1 MRGHDEHGDR
11 DFRKAPRAARG
22 AGRGEWCSSERE
34 ASAAHRSNGLP
45 AAGADRPAGRVFRVA
60 PEEFEHLQRRIQTLG
75 RRARRIGV
83 EPVRLI
89 DTGERDASGHA
100 LVLLS
105 GRAPVLAGWT
115 LAAIVEHRDGRATVR
130 PVGEQG
136 DRLAASAFAAA
147 ICEHCGLRRR
157 RTRTFVVVHT
167 DSGEVRQV
175 GSGCLRDFLGG
186 TDPERACREAE
197 LLAAARAELDRAG
210 TLAIAPDGTGASIEE
225 FAAHA
230 AHVVRIHGFTSQER
244 ARRASRPATADLAL
258 RSLRDTPA
266 APDGADR
273 ALADAAFRWA
283 RALLAA
289 RRDLSPFE
297 RDAVALVRGGNI
309 QTRRDRGLV
318 CALIAVYRQRRAR
331 SRHLAHPGAHRGD
344 RARRARPHATLPA
357 ARHRPPLR
365 ADRRR
370 RKPARV
376 VADRRRP
383 PSPRRGRDADR
394 PGEAPHAVRRRRG
407 HRAQPLSPAMNRIKR
422 WRRATPDPV
431 PGPTTP
437 RDTSPRQ
444 MTTPLHPAEDAT
456 TTPRSSPR
464 TGEDGRPVT
473 EGQAD
478 GRHRPG
484 NATSRRRNV
493 SGSKRVS
500 VRTETNHPGERI
512 GAERRATVAA
522 MPGSPAPSLVTVSVH
537 AAERCR
543 HRVKPGLDLHAASGE
558 LERLRAMGEISAREP
573 AWLGAANAAPY
584 HLLIGD
590 AIVLPLLPHPGG
602 WVARICGTQGTLTPR
617 RREAKSA
624 FRASLAARKRAQR
637 RARS

>member
-1 MRGHDEHGDR
+1 MPGHDEHGDR
-11 DFRKAPRAARG
+11 DFRKAPRAAHG
-22 AGRGEWCSSERE
+22 AGRGEWRSSERK

-45 AAGADRPAGRVFRVA
+45 AAGADRPAGRVFPVA

-105 GRAPVLAGWT
+105 GRAPVLADWT
-115 LAAIVEHRDGRATVR
+115 LAAIVEHRDGRAAVR

-157 RTRTFVVVHT
+157 RTRTYVVVHT

-244 ARRASRPATADLAL
+244 ARRASRPATADVAL

-266 APDGADR
+266 APDGADL
-273 ALADAAFRWA
+273 ALADAALRWA

-297 RDAVALVRGGNI
+297 RDAVALVRGGNV

-331 SRHLAHPGAHRGD
+331 SRHLAHPGARIGVTVLVERVLTQRSQRHGTVRRCELIDADANRLVWWQTAGAPLHRGEVV
-344 RARRARPHATLPA
+344 TLTGRVKRHTRFA
-357 ARHRPPLR
+357 AGAVTVLSHC
-365 ADRRR
+365 
-370 RKPARV
+370 
-376 VADRRRP
+376 RRP
-383 PSPRRGRDADR
+383 
-394 PGEAPHAVRRRRG
+394 
-407 HRAQPLSPAMNRIKR
+407 
-422 WRRATPDPV
+422 
-431 PGPTTP
+431 
-437 RDTSPRQ
+437 
-444 MTTPLHPAEDAT
+444 
-456 TTPRSSPR
+456 
-464 TGEDGRPVT
+464 
-473 EGQAD
+473 
-478 GRHRPG
+478 
-484 NATSRRRNV
+484 
-493 SGSKRVS
+493 
-500 VRTETNHPGERI
+500 
-512 GAERRATVAA
+512 
-522 MPGSPAPSLVTVSVH
+522 
-537 AAERCR
+537 
-543 HRVKPGLDLHAASGE
+543 
-558 LERLRAMGEISAREP
+558 
-573 AWLGAANAAPY
+573 
-584 HLLIGD
+584 
-590 AIVLPLLPHPGG
+590 
-602 WVARICGTQGTLTPR
+602 
-617 RREAKSA
+617 
-624 FRASLAARKRAQR
+624 
-637 RARS
+637 